1 MRFHGEN
8 AYKHTFVVRRQP
20 LGCGESRDVR
30 EENFGGEEDLSDV
43 RNDVL
48 NGDIH
53 GENIYN
59 LQLPVRLP

>member
-1 MRFHGEN
+1 M
-8 AYKHTFVVRRQP
+8 
-20 LGCGESRDVR
+20 GCGESRDVR

-59 LQLPVRLP
+59 LQLPVRLS